1 MELSI
6 FVFMFPEL
14 KIIPFKTSILL
25 KCSLS
30 LVGCFFSINVCFSQP
45 VSYSGLLKNNRNNII
60 SNQQITLLAGISNDE
75 SKPGSLYQETHEVTT
90 DAFGNYHILIGAGK
104 AVSGNFNAVLWSDGA
119 YYLQLAPDTSNA
131 ASVIFRHTVT
141 LRSPTELKPENLEGM
156 AVADTA
162 ADCGTVI
169 ISHNRHKRPKKITVD
184 LSSTY
189 VNIRYPADTYPVYR
203 HYEWCDEDRNGTGNG
218 LTLSYSENTTHAFFE
233 NSNKLGE
240 VKLYAVPFQELFVV
254 STEDETKITLTRAK
268 PLENL
273 NQTYAIK
280 GPWKMI
286 YFIEW

>member
-1 MELSI
+1 M
-6 FVFMFPEL
+6 
-14 KIIPFKTSILL
+14 
-25 KCSLS
+25 
-30 LVGCFFSINVCFSQP
+30 QH
-45 VSYSGLLKNNRNNII
+45 
-60 SNQQITLLAGISNDE
+60 A
-75 SKPGSLYQETHEVTT
+75 
-90 DAFGNYHILIGAGK
+90 
-104 AVSGNFNAVLWSDGA
+104 
-119 YYLQLAPDTSNA
+119 
-131 ASVIFRHTVT
+131 VT

-169 ISHNRHKRPKKITVD
+169 IAHNRHKRPRKITVD
-184 LSSTY
+184 LSSSY

-203 HYEWCDEDRNGTGNG
+203 HYEWCDEDRNGSGNG

-233 NSNKLGE
+233 NSNKMGE
-240 VKLYAVPFQELFVV
+240 VKLYAVPFQELFVA
-254 STEDETKITLTRAK
+254 STENETKITLTHAK